1 MRAPG
6 LLACWWSVL
15 INKWFAL
22 GSGKVGSVFRRAGA
36 NGPSNPP
43 VGAPQ
48 TYGST
53 VGTSFLDAPP
63 HSSGR
68 PAAARLGRLSQARE
82 QMCQRLNGGD
92 CTRIEVPLALAP
104 H

>member
-22 GSGKVGSVFRRAGA
+22 GSGKVGSVFRRAGVD
-36 NGPSNPP
+36 GPSNPP
-43 VGAPQ
+43 VGAPL

-63 HSSGR
+63 PQLGEACSSQTG
-68 PAAARLGRLSQARE
+68 PVVA
-82 QMCQRLNGGD
+82 GD
-92 CTRIEVPLALAP
+92 GANVPEIERG
-104 H
+104 